1 MTTNL
6 DRASLKIPLRLVL
19 VVPFLLQIFAAV
31 GLTGWFSFKKG
42 QRAIEELAGELMK
55 KVAANVEQRV
65 ETFADTPHL
74 FLQVNQAII
83 RAGSLNLKDYS
94 ELQQNFW
101 HQTQISPAVPYIY
114 YASVEGE
121 FIGVRQEIGGGATF
135 RVRTRESA
143 PNREIYRL
151 DDRGN
156 LGELIKSHEYD
167 PRLRPWH
174 KQAVKTGTPTWSP
187 IYHFAV
193 PPSLGITSVA
203 PIYDRDGKLEGVLAS
218 DLTLWH
224 IGQFMRQLQPGKS
237 GKVFIIES
245 SGEMVA
251 SSSKIEEPFLKIDG
265 KQERL
270 LAIESQELLIRESL
284 KALEQKYPNLDR
296 IENSTRFVFYLEGKR
311 HFLEVSPLRD
321 GRGLDWLVVV
331 AIPEAD
337 FMEQIAAN
345 TRITIVLCLAALG
358 VAAVLGLITSS
369 WIGKPIL
376 ELSKASVK
384 LATAARSLYAISK
397 NDAFDSDIESSSIG
411 ELAVLAESFKEM
423 AAKLQIS
430 FQQLEQYSQQLEQI
444 VEERTRELQEEIA
457 ERKLLGE
464 KLHSSELKMRALFEA
479 MTDIVLV
486 VDREGS
492 VEVIPTN
499 TSLLYGPEIDIIGL
513 TLEQFF
519 MEETGEIWQHQVLR
533 AIDTKR
539 AINYDYSIQLG
550 SRENWFS
557 AKIFPMTED
566 TAIWV
571 ARDISDRKQSE
582 LALDR
587 AQRKSESLLLNI
599 LPQSIAERLKQ
610 DPKEIAEHFDDVTI
624 LFSDIVGFTP
634 ISSQMSPLELVKLLN
649 KMFSTFDKLAYRHG
663 LEKIKTIGDAYM
675 VAGGLPVPS
684 KNHAEAVADMALEMQ
699 AAIKRFQ
706 TGKSSQGKTP
716 ANLEKMQIRIGIN
729 TGPVIAGVIGI
740 KKFIYDL
747 WGDTVNVAS
756 RMESSGKPG
765 QIQVSAATYDLLKD
779 KFLFESRGE
788 IDVKGK
794 GRMITYWLN
803 GRLVNN

>member
-1 MTTNL
+1 MTSNPA
-6 DRASLKIPLRLVL
+6 RFSFKIPLRLVL

-31 GLTGWFSFKKG
+31 GVTGWFSFRNG
-42 QRAIEELAGELMK
+42 QKAIEELAAQLME
-55 KVAANVEQRV
+55 KVAENVEQRV
-65 ETFADTPHL
+65 EVFAETPHL
-74 FLQVNQAII
+74 FLQINRSSI
-83 RAGSLNLKDYS
+83 RAGTLNLKDYS

-114 YASVEGE
+114 YGSMEGE

-135 RVRTRESA
+135 RVRTKTSA

-151 DDRGN
+151 DDGGN
-156 LGELIKSHEYD
+156 VGELIKSHEYD

-174 KQAVKTGTPTWSP
+174 KAAVKAGKPTWSP
-187 IYHFAV
+187 IYSFAV

-203 PIYDRDGKLEGVLAS
+203 PIYRDGKLEGVLAS

-251 SSSKIEEPFLKIDG
+251 SSSKTEEPFLKIDG

-270 LAIESQELLIRESL
+270 QAIESKELLIRESV
-284 KALEQKYPNLDR
+284 KALKQKYPNLNSL
-296 IENSTRFVFYLEGKR
+296 ENNTRFVFDLENRR

-337 FMEQIAAN
+337 FMQQIARN
-345 TRITIVLCLAALG
+345 TRITIALCLVALG
-358 VAAVLGLITSS
+358 VATAFGLITAS

-376 ELSKASVK
+376 ELSKASGK
-384 LATAARSLYAISK
+384 LATAARSVSGILKDDALY
-397 NDAFDSDIESSSIG
+397 SDIKSSSIG

-423 AAKLQIS
+423 AGKLQTS
-430 FQQLEQYSQQLEQI
+430 FQQLEQYSQQLEEM

-464 KLHSSELKMRALFEA
+464 KLHSSEVKMRALFEA

-486 VDREGS
+486 VDRQGS
-492 VEVIPTN
+492 VEIIPTN
-499 TSLLYGPEIDIIGL
+499 TTLLYGPEIDIIGL
-513 TLEQFF
+513 TLQQFF
-519 MEETGEIWQHQVLR
+519 MEEEIWLERVGR

-539 AINYDYSIQLG
+539 TVNYDYSIQLDN
-550 SRENWFS
+550 RKEQNWFS
-557 AKIFPMTED
+557 AKIFPTTED

-571 ARDISDRKQSE
+571 ARDISDRKNSE
-582 LALDR
+582 LALR
-587 AQRKSESLLLNI
+587 LAQNKSESLLLNI

-634 ISSQMSPLELVKLLN
+634 ISSKMPPLELVQLLN
-649 KMFSTFDKLAYRHG
+649 KMFSTFDKLADRHG

-684 KNHAEAVADMALEMQ
+684 NNHAEAVADMALEMQ
-699 AAIKRFQ
+699 AAIQKFQ
-706 TGKSSQGKTP
+706 TAKSSQGQTP

-765 QIQVSAATYDLLKD
+765 KIQVSAATYELLKE
-779 KFLFESRGE
+779 KFMFQTRGE
-788 IDVKGK
+788 INVKGK
-794 GRMITYWLN
+794 GKMITYWLN
-803 GRLVNN
+803 GRLINN